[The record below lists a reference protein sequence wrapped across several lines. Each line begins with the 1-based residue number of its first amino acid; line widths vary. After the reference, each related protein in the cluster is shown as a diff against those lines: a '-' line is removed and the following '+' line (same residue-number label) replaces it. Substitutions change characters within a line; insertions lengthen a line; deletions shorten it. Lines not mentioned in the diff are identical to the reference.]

1 MKYVGNHDR
10 LLLGGLAVALVV
22 VFAKPIQY
30 LLDLARDV
38 ESGLGLSLVP
48 ELIILTGLTGLF
60 VLHQQRKRQEEQAL
74 VRAAEAGARQA
85 EARTAEL
92 ERLVAFGEALGRALT
107 LDAIRDVV
115 LQQLPRLTGTDRA
128 WVMVRQEG
136 RWQAFSH
143 EAGQDREKLEL
154 SYMDVVER
162 AVPNDP
168 TRAALPSN
176 IYGHMCLPMTVGG
189 EVVGLLAVPESDSA
203 TDGRRRVLAA
213 AATLLGTS
221 LRNSQLFREV
231 KDNSLRDGLTGCYN
245 RTHTLEVIGTEL
257 RRARRSHQPM
267 SLIMLDIDHF
277 KQINDRHG
285 HLCGDGVLATVGARM
300 RESLRGSDLK
310 CRYGGEEFLVL
321 LPETPI
327 EGARRVAET
336 LRRAF
341 ADRAFQWKDE
351 RLQIT
356 ASFGVSV
363 TLPSETDTQALIGRA
378 DQALYQAKHAGRNCV
393 RDSDTAA

>member
-1 MKYVGNHDR
+1 MKYVASRDR

-30 LLDLARDV
+30 LLDLAREV
-38 ESGLGLSLVP
+38 EAGLGLSLLP
-48 ELIILTGLTGLF
+48 ALIILTGVF

-74 VRAAEAGARQA
+74 ARAAEAGAQQA
-85 EARTAEL
+85 EARAAEL
-92 ERLVAFGEALGRALT
+92 EGLVAFGEALGRALT

-154 SYMDVVER
+154 SYMDVVEH
-162 AVPNDP
+162 AVPSDP
-168 TRAALPSN
+168 AKPAVPTN
-176 IYGHMCLPMTVGG
+176 VYGHVCLPMTVGG
-189 EVVGLLAVPESDSA
+189 EVVGLLAVPESDA
-203 TDGRRRVLAA
+203 TSDGRRRVLAA
-213 AATLLGTS
+213 AVTLLGTS

-245 RTHTLEVIGTEL
+245 RTHTLDVIGAEL
-257 RRARRSHQPM
+257 RRARRSHQPV

-277 KQINDRHG
+277 KQINDRYG
-285 HLCGDGVLATVGARM
+285 HLCGDAVLATVGARM
-300 RESLRGSDLK
+300 REALRGSDHK

-327 EGARRVAET
+327 EGGRRVAET

-341 ADRAFQWKDE
+341 ADRVFPWKDQ

-363 TLPSETDTQALIGRA
+363 ALPSETDVHALIGRA
-378 DQALYQAKHAGRNCV
+378 DQAMYQAKHAGRNCV
-393 RDSDTAA
+393 RDAGAA